1 MGASWA
7 LQLLILLLPPPLTQM
22 VPPQRSPQ
30 PIYSVPQKAEVTET
44 QKTTLNLQWAGVK
57 GLLGFETA
65 EEAQLGLQSL
75 CRQVHRA
82 SSTLGLD
89 TLAVGPLGLA
99 GVTERGCRFRTWKQW
114 VRLSC
119 YLMKFVY

>member
-7 LQLLILLLPPPLTQM
+7 LQLLILLLPPPLTQT
-22 VPPQRSPQ
+22 VPPRVHHSP
-30 PIYSVPQKAEVTET
+30 IHSVLQKAEVTET

-75 CRQVHRA
+75 CGQLHRA

-89 TLAVGPLGLA
+89 TLAAGPLGLA
-99 GVTERGCRFRTWKQW
+99 GVTEEGAD
-114 VRLSC
+114 SEPGSSG
-119 YLMKFVY
+119 